1 METKKTTFSDVK
13 GVYVNLKKN
22 AEDFYEE
29 HKIHLDVLENKIYRN
44 IVDIARLGTDDFEK
58 NRANFDCLKLID
70 LAVRSSH
77 SCFYLVKLEKFRD
90 ASIIYQKIIEWCSTA
105 IAINKDEQM
114 YKKFLSQIT
123 FSVQDTFIISEKFIP
138 EISMISD
145 KLNSF
150 YSHRNKKVYLK
161 ISSYEN
167 RQLEEIFNVAATCM
181 ESFASTEENYEIV
194 FMHLDLIINLIL
206 YTKEIIFSDDIEK
219 LDDIIHF
226 YHDADKHYSVES
238 GITSFK
244 KIYNALYKK

>member
-1 METKKTTFSDVK
+1 METKKATFSDVK
-13 GVYVNLKKN
+13 EIYVNLKKN

-29 HKIHLDVLENKIYRN
+29 HKIRVDVLEIKIYRN
-44 IVDIARLGTDDFEK
+44 IVDIARLSTDDFEK

-77 SCFYLVKLEKFRD
+77 SCFNLVKLEKFRD
-90 ASIIYQKIIEWCSTA
+90 ASIIYKKIIEWCSTA
-105 IAINKDEQM
+105 IAINKDEKM
-114 YKKFLSQIT
+114 FKKFSSKKN
-123 FSVQDTFIISEKFIP
+123 FSVQETFLISEKFIP

-167 RQLEEIFNVAATCM
+167 RQLEEIFNVAATCI

-226 YHDADKHYSVES
+226 YHDADKHYTVES